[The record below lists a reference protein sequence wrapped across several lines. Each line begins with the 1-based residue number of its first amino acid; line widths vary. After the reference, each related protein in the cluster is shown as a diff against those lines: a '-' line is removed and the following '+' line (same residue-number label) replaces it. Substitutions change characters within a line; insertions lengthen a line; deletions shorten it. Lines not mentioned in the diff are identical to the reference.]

1 MRLLASFLLLYA
13 ALTTETAAENESAA
27 PAAADDLLVAV
38 DRKPTESREEND
50 ADELLHVAKRQAV
63 KRL

>member
-13 ALTTETAAENESAA
+13 ALTTETAAENESA
-27 PAAADDLLVAV
+27 PVAADDLLVAV